1 MKGDKIMDETV
12 YYFLAGFY
20 YPNHL
25 VYDKYRNRPYI
36 RSDMT
41 AGKKFE
47 LNVPRG
53 RRFPYV
59 TRDKRFFWACRSTA
73 NVYALSKDG
82 EYAIL
87 IDCQN
92 PEIGTVR
99 KVKLTEEQKSLIKQ
113 VIDSGKFYEW
123 ERK

>member
-1 MKGDKIMDETV
+1 MDETT

-20 YPNHL
+20 YPSYSR
-25 VYDKYRNRPYI
+25 YDKYHNRNYI
-36 RSDMT
+36 ISDMT

-47 LNVPRG
+47 LNIPRG
-53 RRFPYV
+53 CKLPYV

-92 PEIGTVR
+92 TELGIAQE
-99 KVKLTEEQKSLIKQ
+99 VKLTEEQKSLIKE

-123 ERK
+123 ERS

>member
-1 MKGDKIMDETV
+1 MDETT

-20 YPNHL
+20 YPSCL
-25 VYDKYRNRPYI
+25 EYDKYHNRPYI
-36 RSDMT
+36 RSNIT

-47 LNVPRG
+47 LNVPIG
-53 RRFPYV
+53 RRLPYV

-73 NVYALSKDG
+73 NIYALSKDG

-92 PEIGTVR
+92 PAIGMAQE
-99 KVKLTEEQKSLIKQ
+99 VKLSEEQKQLIKN
-113 VIDSGKFYEW
+113 VINSGKFYEW
-123 ERK
+123 EKS